1 MTAMSQFVS
10 YHKIFTGISLVIIL
24 ITLIFPQ
31 KNDSLSFYILF
42 LFFWLSSTS
51 LYFVLLTTNYWWHF
65 SQLKSAGITLG
76 IVLPLTVLN
85 VLWYVFESVRNKSY
99 SASDLLHFNLRIKHR
114 ERAWEDLKTVKIHA
128 QLLQT
133 NHSCCLVQWVFQVY
147 RQ

>member
-1 MTAMSQFVS
+1 MTAMSQFAS

-31 KNDSLSFYILF
+31 KMIPFLF
-42 LFFWLSSTS
+42 LFYFIFWLTSTS
-51 LYFVLLTTNYWWHF
+51 LYFVLWTTNYWWHF
-65 SQLKSAGITLG
+65 SQLKSAGIRLG
-76 IVLPLTVLN
+76 IVLPLTALN
-85 VLWYVFESVRNKSY
+85 VLWYVFESMRNKSY

-114 ERAWEDLKTVKIHA
+114 ERAWEDLKTVKIQA
-128 QLLQT
+128 KLLQT